1 MGTKR
6 AKVGHLAPGASNVL
20 YPAIAGYSWLYPAIA
35 GYSWLY
41 PAIAGYSQIWA
52 DTLHGRT
59 RFAKVGPPRGRD
71 QIC

>member
-6 AKVGHLAPGASNVL
+6 AKVGHLAPGASNV
-20 YPAIAGYSWLYPAIA
+20 LYPAIA

-59 RFAKVGPPRGRD
+59 RFAKVGPPGGVVAFLFLTR
-71 QIC
+71 